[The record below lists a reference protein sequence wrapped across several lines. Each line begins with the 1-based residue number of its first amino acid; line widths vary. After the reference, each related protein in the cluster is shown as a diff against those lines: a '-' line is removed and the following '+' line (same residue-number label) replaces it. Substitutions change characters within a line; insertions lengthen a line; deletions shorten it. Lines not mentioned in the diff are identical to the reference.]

1 MKVEHIK
8 YLIYLILIS
17 SLFFTIYN
25 LITKT
30 KLKKII
36 KFIVEKSTINEKE
49 RSIEYEKLYEEFGI
63 LEKVN
68 LKRKIDI
75 YLIRS
80 GLKEKFPF
88 INADI
93 FILIS
98 ILVSVVTFI
107 ITMLITRVFIISVGI
122 ALIMF
127 LLFMLYIYILNGI
140 TYEKIDNQLILFLNL
155 LENFSTTTDDIVSIF
170 QESSQ
175 YLSYPLNKYCEEFVT
190 ESKMTGNVRIAFS
203 NFEDK
208 IENERL
214 KDIIRNIEIS
224 SRNDAN
230 YKEVLG
236 KSKDVIKGYFESKES
251 KRSIKRSGQMDICIS
266 AIMGLVVILVMNN
279 LIPNLKYDLIN
290 TTIGN
295 IILTYWMF
303 VIVICVSNF
312 IVLQKN

>member
-80 GLKEKFPF
+80 GLKEKFLF

-155 LENFSTTTDDIVSIF
+155 LENFST
-170 QESSQ
+170 
-175 YLSYPLNKYCEEFVT
+175 
-190 ESKMTGNVRIAFS
+190 
-203 NFEDK
+203 
-208 IENERL
+208 
-214 KDIIRNIEIS
+214 
-224 SRNDAN
+224 
-230 YKEVLG
+230 
-236 KSKDVIKGYFESKES
+236 KS
-251 KRSIKRSGQMDICIS
+251 
-266 AIMGLVVILVMNN
+266 
-279 LIPNLKYDLIN
+279 P
-290 TTIGN
+290 
-295 IILTYWMF
+295 
-303 VIVICVSNF
+303 
-312 IVLQKN
+312 